1 MRKQLPKLAL
11 VALGMLGA
19 FDATRAA
26 DKDVARTEAELKEV
40 RREIDRIREQVT
52 RDALRRDQL
61 AKDLQSAEQTV
72 GGVRAELDRLR
83 AARAAAAAQRAQ
95 LTRQQQA
102 QQRTLANERAS
113 LAAQI
118 RAASLI
124 GREEPLKL
132 LLNQSDP
139 ALVGRMFTYYSYFGR
154 ARADQIAAIE
164 TQVAAL
170 AETGAALALE
180 DERLAAL
187 EREQRTELAR
197 LKSAR
202 DERGKALASLTRE
215 SRSRERRLARLQRQQ
230 TGLDQLLQQL
240 RRAMQRMDKFPT
252 DSKDA
257 FAKLQGKLAWPT
269 GGRVVA
275 RYGETRAGGLKWD
288 GMLLAGEAGAPVR
301 AVYHGRIVYADWL
314 PGLGLLTIIDHGDGY
329 MSLYGHNQRLF
340 KGVGERVTAGDT
352 IATVGDTGGRARAE
366 LYFEIRKAGRPVD
379 PRKWFSA
386 PAPGR

>member
-1 MRKQLPKLAL
+1 MRNHLAKFAL
-11 VALGMLGA
+11 VSLGMLGA
-19 FDATRAA
+19 LDVTWAA
-26 DKDVARTEAELKEV
+26 DKDVAKTEAELKEV

-83 AARAAAAAQRAQ
+83 AARAAGAAKRAELAKLQQTQRQA
-95 LTRQQQA
+95 LASERQ
-102 QQRTLANERAS
+102 S

-154 ARADQIAAIE
+154 ARAGQIAAIE

-170 AETGAALALE
+170 AKTDAALALE
-180 DERLAAL
+180 DEQLAAL

-202 DERGKALASLTRE
+202 DDRGKALASLTSE
-215 SRSRERRLARLQRQQ
+215 SRSRERQLARLQRQQ
-230 TGLDQLLQQL
+230 SGLDKLLKEL
-240 RRAMQRMDKFPT
+240 RRAMQRMESFPT

-257 FAKLQGKLAWPT
+257 FARLQGKLTWPAS
-269 GGRVVA
+269 GRVVA

-340 KGVGERVTAGDT
+340 KDVGERVTAGDT
-352 IATVGDTGGRARAE
+352 IATVGDTGGRSRPE

-379 PRKWFSA
+379 PRKWFSK
-386 PAPGR
+386 PAPGG